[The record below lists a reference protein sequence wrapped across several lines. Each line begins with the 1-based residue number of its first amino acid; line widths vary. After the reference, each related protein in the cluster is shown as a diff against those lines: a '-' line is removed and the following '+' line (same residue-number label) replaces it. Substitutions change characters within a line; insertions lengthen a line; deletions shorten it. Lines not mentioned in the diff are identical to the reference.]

1 MRLLTLWLLLQLANT
16 SAQTPTLPNFVLPST
31 PPTVQ
36 HNTQLLGN
44 AWAGGLNNPQFST
57 IDFDNNGT
65 LDLFVFDRSTNRV
78 LTFINNN
85 TPNQTSYQFAPQ
97 YAAYFP
103 ANMHDWAILTDL
115 NHDGL
120 NDLITYGV
128 ASIQYYTAS
137 RQPNNTLLF
146 SLVTTNL
153 RFVSNGTPTP
163 IPANPVDIPAFV
175 DVNKDGDLDILQFDF
190 IGKYME
196 YYENQSIENTGTP
209 SSNEFFLLADACWGK
224 FSEDSNSNSINLND
238 NCTGGYATPTQDAKL
253 TRHSGSSVLP
263 YDFNNDNLL
272 DLLIGDVSHRN
283 LVQLLNNGTPS
294 SALITQL
301 DLQFPTYN
309 QPIDLYIFPQPFMFD
324 ANNDQ
329 LLDLVVAT
337 NEKRSQTFNH
347 ISWHQNTNTN
357 ANPVFEWQTNA
368 FLVDDMIDVGVRSY
382 PTFVDYNADG
392 LLDLFIGNLGTF
404 DTTTQQYNNA
414 ALTLYQNVGSN
425 QQPNFELISTNY
437 SNLANLAQMGLYP
450 AFADLDNDGD
460 TDLLAGD
467 EAGNLHYFTSTAAP
481 NEPLNLQLQQANFI
495 SIANADAAVPCLFDI
510 NNDQKPDLIVG
521 EKAGKLSYYL
531 NTTIGN
537 TLSFALQ
544 SSFWGNV
551 DVRTLGSPFGYSAPA
566 IGIFNTDT
574 LLFVASESGRVFVYN
589 NLQSATFNL
598 LTDSLTNINQGGR
611 GGLALAQAINQNYW
625 LAIGSNRGGLAFN
638 TAQINHVGIAQSAPN
653 TPISA
658 FVQQNTAYLQGLSIG
673 KQYVFMAYNLLGKP
687 IMQQTF
693 WADAVNHQI
702 SLPPNLPN
710 GIYLGRLTTS
720 NNQQLVG
727 FKWINAH

>member
-16 SAQTPTLPNFVLPST
+16 SAQTPTLPSFVLPSN

-57 IDFDNNGT
+57 IDLDNNGS
-65 LDLFVFDRSTNRV
+65 LDLFVFDRSTNRA

-97 YAAYFP
+97 YANYFP
-103 ANMHDWAILTDL
+103 DMHDWAILTDL

-175 DVNKDGDLDILQFDF
+175 DVNKDGDVDILQFDF
-190 IGKYME
+190 IGRYME
-196 YYENQSIENTGTP
+196 YYENQALENTGTP

-224 FSEDSNSNSINLND
+224 FSEDANSNTITLND
-238 NCTGGYATPTQDAKL
+238 NCTGGDAPPQQDAKL

-263 YDFNNDNLL
+263 YDFNNDNQL

-283 LVQLLNNGTPS
+283 LVQLLNNGTPN

-301 DLQFPTYN
+301 DLQFPSYN
-309 QPIDLYIFPQPFMFD
+309 QPVDLYLFPQPFMFD

-347 ISWHQNTNTN
+347 INWHKNTNTN

-404 DTTTQQYNNA
+404 DTTTQQYSHA
-414 ALTLYQNVGSN
+414 ALILYQNVGSN

-450 AFADLDNDGD
+450 AFADLDSDGD

-467 EAGNLHYFTSTAAP
+467 EAGNLHYFTNTAAP

-495 SIANADAAVPCLFDI
+495 SITNADAAVPCLFDI

-531 NTTIGN
+531 NTTVGN

-658 FVQQNTAYLQGLSIG
+658 FVQQNIAYLQGLSIG
-673 KQYVFMAYNLLGKP
+673 KQYVFAAYNLLGKA
-687 IMQQTF
+687 IIQQTF

-702 SLPPNLPN
+702 LLPQNLPN
-710 GIYLGRLTTS
+710 SVYFGRLSTS

-727 FKWINAH
+727 FKWINTH

>member
-16 SAQTPTLPNFVLPST
+16 SAQTPTLPSFVLPSN

-57 IDFDNNGT
+57 IDLDNNGT

-103 ANMHDWAILTDL
+103 ANMRDWAILTDL

-137 RQPNNTLLF
+137 RQPNNALLF

-153 RFVSNGTPTP
+153 RFISNGTPTP

-190 IGKYME
+190 IGRYME
-196 YYENQSIENTGTP
+196 YYENQALENTGTP

-224 FSEDSNSNSINLND
+224 FSEDSNSNTITLND
-238 NCTGGYATPTQDAKL
+238 NCTGGYAPPQQDAKL
-253 TRHSGSSVLP
+253 SRHSGSSVLP
-263 YDFNNDNLL
+263 YDFNNDNQL

-283 LVQLLNNGTPS
+283 LVQLLNNGTPN

-309 QPIDLYIFPQPFMFD
+309 QPVDLYLFPQPFMFD

-347 ISWHQNTNTN
+347 INWHKNTNTN

-382 PTFVDYNADG
+382 PAFVDYNADG

-404 DTTTQQYNNA
+404 DTTTQQYSNA

-467 EAGNLHYFTSTAAP
+467 EAGNLHYFTNIAAP

-495 SIANADAAVPCLFDI
+495 SITNADAAVPCLFDI
-510 NNDQKPDLIVG
+510 NNDQKPDLMVG

-531 NTTIGN
+531 NTTVGN

-551 DVRTLGSPFGYSAPA
+551 DVRTLGSPFGYSSPA

-611 GGLALAQAINQNYW
+611 GGLALAQAIDQNYW

-638 TAQINHVGIAQSAPN
+638 TAQLNNVGITQSDPN
-653 TPISA
+653 TNISA

-687 IMQQTF
+687 IMQQIF

-710 GIYLGRLTTS
+710 GIYLGRLTTN